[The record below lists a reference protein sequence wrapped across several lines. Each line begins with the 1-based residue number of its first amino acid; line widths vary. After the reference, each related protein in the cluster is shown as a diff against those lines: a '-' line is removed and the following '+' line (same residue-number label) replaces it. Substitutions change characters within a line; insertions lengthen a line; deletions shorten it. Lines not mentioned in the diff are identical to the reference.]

1 MVQPF
6 STEHTVVPNAT
17 NQHQQMLINTAANG
31 KGGRNQ
37 RANSTMPGRQT
48 HQSNFQQPQF
58 GFDSGKGGQN
68 A

>member
-48 HQSNFQQPQF
+48 H
-58 GFDSGKGGQN
+58 
-68 A
+68 